1 MEWKLKMSAKLHE
14 NENSEDMIQ
23 VVATLQSIGKVIVLN
38 ELGEEE
44 ENELLLEW
52 EYFRRRV
59 DYEKIVPAAL
69 QDVADRKH
77 EYRVGPATIASDG
90 GGGGVMSF
98 VQMHLRVSRKECES
112 QKECGMIEHE
122 KINIS
127 IERLEREEQT
137 MSENNAQ
144 QNIEGEMQSM
154 NDQTRKVQT
163 TELETKL
170 QKCESEMQTSKQ

>member
-59 DYEKIVPAAL
+59 EYEKIEPAAL

-77 EYRVGPATIASDG
+77 EYRVGRASDASDGG

-112 QKECGMIEHE
+112 QKVRDDRAREDQYQYREAR
-122 KINIS
+122 
-127 IERLEREEQT
+127 ERGADDER
-137 MSENNAQ
+137 
-144 QNIEGEMQSM
+144 
-154 NDQTRKVQT
+154 K
-163 TELETKL
+163 
-170 QKCESEMQTSKQ
+170 